1 MTRLFSKPVTELIA
15 QRTSCRTYQSVP
27 LEPATQ
33 AALERFMQQPVAYPF
48 SGAARFALLDSG
60 AAGREARKIGT
71 YGTISGARY
80 YLAGAVRRGPGALEN
95 FGYGLERLILH
106 ATDLGLGTCWLGGS
120 LHRGEIAVQLGASAG
135 EYVPAI
141 TPVGLPAGRP
151 GLQDR
156 LLRWGAGS
164 RTRKPWEELF
174 FWGGT
179 RRPLTPETS
188 GPYAPA
194 LEAVRRAPSASNR
207 QPWRVIAHPRLN
219 RFDFYLKRDG
229 WYTQAARTFLQAE
242 EIQRLDL
249 GIAMC
254 HFELAAR
261 EQGLNGRWSRPE
273 EATPGPSGWEAIAVW
288 KGLEARK

>member
-1 MTRLFSKPVTELIA
+1 MTRLFSKPVTDLIA
-15 QRTSCRTYQSVP
+15 QRASCRTYQPLP
-27 LEPATQ
+27 LEPAAQ
-33 AALERFMQQPVAYPF
+33 ASLERFLQQPVAYPF

-60 AAGREARKIGT
+60 AATTEAIKIGT
-71 YGTISGARY
+71 YGTITGARY
-80 YLAGAVRRGPGALEN
+80 FVAGAVRLDPGALEN
-95 FGYGLERLILH
+95 FGYALERIILY

-120 LHRGEIAVQLGASAG
+120 LHRRAIASRLQAAPE

-141 TPVGLPAGRP
+141 TPVGPPATRP
-151 GLQDR
+151 SVQDQV
-156 LLRWGAGS
+156 LRWGARS
-164 RTRKPWEELF
+164 RQRKPWSELF
-174 FWGGT
+174 FAGGPQ
-179 RRPLTPETS
+179 RPLTPETG

-229 WYTQAARTFLQAE
+229 WYTQAARTFLRAE